1 MRAMIDAPS
10 PNHGPRRDNAAIDMI
25 IIHYTGMASGQAALD
40 LLRDPKSEVSSH
52 YLIEEDGRIFALV
65 PEDRRAWHAGA
76 GYWAGHRDV
85 NSRSIGIELVNGGH
99 DFDCPRFD
107 PRQMS
112 ALDELCLDLIARHNI
127 PARYVLGHSD
137 IAIGRK
143 IDPGECFDWRARA
156 LAGIGLWPDIAPDAQ
171 GNSALVDPVR
181 FKADLASFGYDA
193 QEPEVI
199 TAFQRHFRP
208 WALTGTADQE
218 CAAIL
223 AVLLSSI
230 G

>member
-1 MRAMIDAPS
+1 MRPIIDAPS
-10 PNHGPRRDNAAIDMI
+10 PNHGPRRNDAAIDMI
-25 IIHYTGMASGQAALD
+25 IIHYTGIASGPAALD
-40 LLRDPKSEVSSH
+40 LLRDPQSEVSSH

-65 PEDRRAWHAGA
+65 PEDRRAWHAGVSF
-76 GYWAGHRDV
+76 WAGNRDV

-99 DFDCPRFD
+99 DFDCPPFD

-112 ALDELCLDLIARHNI
+112 ALDELCRDLITRHNI

-143 IDPGECFDWRARA
+143 SDPGEYFDWRARA
-156 LAGIGLWPDIAPDAQ
+156 QAGIGLWPEIAPDAL
-171 GNSALVDPVR
+171 GNLAPVDPAP
-181 FKADLASFGYDA
+181 FKAGLAAFGYDA
-193 QEPEVI
+193 QEPEAV

-208 WALTGTADQE
+208 HALTGIPDEE

-223 AVLLSSI
+223 AALLSSI
-230 G
+230 S